1 MATYDKIRDEKLQY
15 FIKREAAKISA
26 LSSGKNYKYEF
37 LTGAEI
43 LAPDQRRVI
52 ESAEFSYSPSVK
64 HLKNKQKPLM
74 NKEKTNKCN
83 WRSWEANGW
92 I

>member
-1 MATYDKIRDEKLQY
+1 MATYDKIRDEKRQY

-52 ESAEFSYSPSVK
+52 ESAEVSYSPSVRR
-64 HLKNKQKPLM
+64 LKNKQKPLM

-83 WRSWEANGW
+83 
-92 I
+92 